1 MDIEAFLSRTELF
14 SGLMKEHREEILRE
28 GTVAAAEKNEQIFR
42 EGESGSRVFLLLS
55 GSVKL
60 YRGTEEGRDIIV
72 RILSGGELF
81 GEVVLYLDDIY
92 PVSAMALEDS
102 NLFYLNKKSF
112 YRLMEN
118 EDFRNDFIAVLMNK
132 QRYLSGR
139 IHYLSA
145 YDVEDRFFRYLKENY
160 GEKEVYLISLSKK
173 DLASAIGTIPE
184 TLSRLLARLK
194 KRGIANWEKKEL
206 MLKEDFWKEYD

>member
-14 SGLMKEHREEILRE
+14 SGLMKEHREEILQE

-160 GEKEVYLISLSKK
+160 GEKKVYLISLSKK

>member
-1 MDIEAFLSRTELF
+1 MEIEALLAGTELF
-14 SGLMKEHREEILRE
+14 SGLSAEHRSEISRE
-28 GTVAAAEKNEQIFR
+28 GKIVSVEKNSTVFR
-42 EGESGSRVFLLLS
+42 EGDKGDRVYLLLD

-60 YRGTEEGRDIIV
+60 YRVTEEGRDIIV

-81 GEVVLYLDDIY
+81 GEIILYLDEAY
-92 PVSAMALEDS
+92 PVSASALEDS
-102 NLFYLNKKSF
+102 QFFSLTRNSF
-112 YRLMEN
+112 HELMEN
-118 EDFRNDFIAVLMNK
+118 HEFRNDFIAVLMKK
-132 QRYLSGR
+132 QMFLSGR

-160 GEKEVYLISLSKK
+160 GEKETYRISLSKK

-194 KRGIANWEKKEL
+194 RRGLLHWEKKEL
-206 MLKEDFWKEYD
+206 ILKDGFWNDYD

>member
-1 MDIEAFLSRTELF
+1 MDIEAFLCQTELF
-14 SGLMKEHREEILRE
+14 SGLTEAHRKDISRE
-28 GTVAAAEKNEQIFR
+28 GSVFGVEKNRQIFR
-42 EGESGSRVFLLLS
+42 EGDAGSQVFLLLK

-60 YRGTEEGRDIIV
+60 YRVTEEGRDIIV
-72 RILSGGELF
+72 RILSGGEVF
-81 GEVVLYLDDIY
+81 GEVVLYLDDTY

-102 NLFYLNKKSF
+102 EFFSLTKKSF
-112 YRLMEN
+112 HRLMES
-118 EDFRNDFIAVLMNK
+118 EAFRNDFIAVLMNK

-145 YDVEDRFFRYLKENY
+145 YDVEDRFFRYLKETY
-160 GEKEVYLISLSKK
+160 GERESYSISLSKR

-194 KRGIANWEKKEL
+194 ARGLLNWEKKEL
-206 MLKEDFWKEYD
+206 NLKEGFWNEYD